1 MKRSAVILA
10 YGNACSICGEDE
22 YTKLTINGDI
32 NYLYDN
38 IVLKTGYQVLCYN
51 CKHGKPFKNKYA
63 EAYRSKIVKY
73 HGGCCKICSIN
84 KTEALNLTKE
94 RVLLCYNCKFSKLWF
109 EKYPPEPE
117 KQAG

>member
-10 YGNACSICGEDE
+10 YGNACCVCGEDE
-22 YTKLTINGDI
+22 YTKLTINGNI

-51 CKHGKPFKNKYA
+51 CKHGKPFKSKYA

-73 HGGCCKICSIN
+73 HGGCCKICSTN
-84 KTEALNLTKE
+84 KTEALNLTKK
-94 RVLLCYNCKFSKLWF
+94 RVLLCYNCKFSQLWV